1 MVVPGPFISFFSI
14 RQFPSYFSIVF
25 AKNIISLIAPV
36 DRAAPYSLRTA
47 AEKERESGESP
58 MTIVALCRV
67 QWKKNMIRLDI
78 VLADKNADRRMPF
91 VHRTLNCLSMKYNNS
106 IVVASLYLYV
116 LLHSFNCIRNAT
128 AQPPTDRVWYIF
140 SCYNILFDHFTHNQW
155 HTHTAHSPNTETHIL
170 HLGGSAKNPNQ

>member
-1 MVVPGPFISFFSI
+1 M
-14 RQFPSYFSIVF
+14 
-25 AKNIISLIAPV
+25 
-36 DRAAPYSLRTA
+36 
-47 AEKERESGESP
+47 EKKY
-58 MTIVALCRV
+58 M
-67 QWKKNMIRLDI
+67 NRLDI

-128 AQPPTDRVWYIF
+128 AQPPTDRVWYSF

-170 HLGGSAKNPNQ
+170 HLGGSAKNPNQWIDGIGRPIKGTHLCTFSTGRVHARTRSKRGKQ